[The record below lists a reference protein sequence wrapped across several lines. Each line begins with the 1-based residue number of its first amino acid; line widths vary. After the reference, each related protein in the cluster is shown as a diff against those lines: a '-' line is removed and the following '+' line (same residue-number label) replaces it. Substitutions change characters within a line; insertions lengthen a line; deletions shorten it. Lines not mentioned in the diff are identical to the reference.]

1 MKIFNRI
8 FAASVA
14 AIAALTACTTEE
26 YVPATPP
33 TGAQVY
39 ISADN
44 PSTVTLSRQSESF
57 SLSVLRV
64 DDSADAAYI
73 VEVTDSNTVFFSQIV
88 TDV

>member
-44 PSTVTLSRQSESF
+44 PSTVTLSRQSE
-57 SLSVLRV
+57 
-64 DDSADAAYI
+64 
-73 VEVTDSNTVFFSQIV
+73 
-88 TDV
+88 